1 MGGVTVRDVDVR
13 IPYTFSFP
21 SKECRISNE
30 LGSKQWLSLSLSLSV
45 SAYRLPCGMCAKNL
59 QATGYWNS
67 QQCRHAFGDVMIR
80 VLEYSIWSTDMS
92 VDIQFTCRIRPLF
105 REGTTSRGRG
115 SLMFFC
121 WGLNTHIGKMGANEF
136 VFCRPKSSSGLTPL
150 S

>member
-30 LGSKQWLSLSLSLSV
+30 LGSKQWLGLSLSLCLCLSSPLWNV
-45 SAYRLPCGMCAKNL
+45 RKNL

-105 REGTTSRGRG
+105 RKGTTSRGRG
-115 SLMFFC
+115 SLMVFC